1 MSDEGALWTADPSLG
16 KIPEVPEPPEPE
28 KPLFD
33 LEHTPELVEP
43 EPEPEI
49 VAPISPSPPRIPI
62 QFGPSWEVDEPFDR
76 SRVAS
81 ISDNE
86 RTILEAAAGR
96 EVSPSDAELQA
107 VLEVGRT
114 RLSQIFNGLRRAGF
128 LSVRKQGRTRLFKLS
143 DVASAELGMN

>member
-1 MSDEGALWTADPSLG
+1 MPP
-16 KIPEVPEPPEPE
+16 KISV
-28 KPLFD
+28 
-33 LEHTPELVEP
+33 
-43 EPEPEI
+43 
-49 VAPISPSPPRIPI
+49 
-62 QFGPSWEVDEPFDR
+62 QFGPSWEPDELFDR
-76 SRVAS
+76 SKAVS

-114 RLSQIFNGLRRAGF
+114 RLSQIFNGLRRAGL

-143 DVASAELGMN
+143 DAASAELGMN